1 MADEAQ
7 RRSDPDQLQRR
18 VEEWTPRPDPT
29 LLTTQQLLREI
40 SALTEQFNLKITGL
54 DNTLSARLNAIDKAT
69 DKFEA
74 TLTSVPTD
82 VDRQVGQLRI
92 EVGLLVEGLK
102 QYHGERFT
110 GVDDQF
116 SELRAAIE
124 KSERVTKVAVDAAL
138 EAAGKANAAQAET
151 FLVSSNKTETNFTKQ
166 IDQLAVLIQAN
177 TKALDD
183 KIIDAK
189 ERITR
194 IEAAG
199 IGATTSQRDTHSA
212 STLIVAIVA
221 VLLSALSAAA
231 AWIHVAAK

>member
-1 MADEAQ
+1 MPEIPENPARTGD
-7 RRSDPDQLQRR
+7 D
-18 VEEWTPRPDPT
+18 WTPRPDPT

-40 SALTEQFNLKITGL
+40 TALTEQFNLKIAGL
-54 DNTLSARLNAIDKAT
+54 DNTISARLNAIDKAT

-74 TLTSVPTD
+74 SLTRVPTD
-82 VDRQVGQLRI
+82 VDRQVGQLKMQTD
-92 EVGLLVEGLK
+92 LLVQGLK
-102 QYHGERFT
+102 EYHGERFT

-151 FLVSSNKTETNFTKQ
+151 FLVSSNKTEANFTKQ
-166 IDQLAVLIQAN
+166 IDTLGVLIQAN

-183 KIIDAK
+183 KIIDCK

-199 IGATTSQRDTHSA
+199 IGATSSQRETHSA
-212 STLIVAIVA
+212 STLVIAIIA
-221 VLLSALSAAA
+221 VILSALSAAA
-231 AWIHVAAK
+231 AWIHTAVK